1 MQVGLSARF
10 LYVLTSAALIAGPS
24 FSAEPGLERELA
36 RLAAIS
42 GGTMGVAAIH
52 IESGRSAFLN
62 PDEAFP
68 MASTYKVPIA
78 VQLLHR
84 VDRDELRLSKMID
97 FEPGNLSPG
106 SGTISRI
113 FDDPGLSV
121 SLHNLLELMLL
132 ISDNSATDSCLRE
145 AGGGASVTQRM
156 KDIGIQGIRVD
167 RSTLHLISDWI
178 GVEKVPSREA
188 LSPDKYRELVE
199 AVPEA
204 AREVARESF
213 KDDPRDSATPRAMG
227 ALLRGIWRGE
237 VLSEKSTE
245 LLLDIMERCETGEA
259 RLKGLLPAGTVVA
272 HKTGTIGAT
281 TNDVGIITLPQDAG
295 HVIVAAF
302 VKDSSLPVPERERAI
317 AEVAR
322 AAHDYF
328 LFTLMPT
335 AALSEGIKD
344 LGSSDESNRD
354 PSAGRPFEVEIGRVG
369 VLSASELPDHVGLAN
384 LSAALQEQRFPIG
397 PRLPIHELLI
407 ERALHFM
414 S

>member
-1 MQVGLSARF
+1 
-10 LYVLTSAALIAGPS
+10 
-24 FSAEPGLERELA
+24 
-36 RLAAIS
+36 
-42 GGTMGVAAIH
+42 
-52 IESGRSAFLN
+52 
-62 PDEAFP
+62 
-68 MASTYKVPIA
+68 
-78 VQLLHR
+78 
-84 VDRDELRLSKMID
+84 
-97 FEPGNLSPG
+97 
-106 SGTISRI
+106 
-113 FDDPGLSV
+113 
-121 SLHNLLELMLL
+121 
-132 ISDNSATDSCLRE
+132 
-145 AGGGASVTQRM
+145 M